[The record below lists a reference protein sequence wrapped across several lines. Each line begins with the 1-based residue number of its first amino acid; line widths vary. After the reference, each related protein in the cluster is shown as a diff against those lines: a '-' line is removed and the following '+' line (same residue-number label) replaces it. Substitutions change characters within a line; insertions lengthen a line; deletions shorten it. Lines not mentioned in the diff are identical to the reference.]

1 MEGED
6 TEVGYRGGGED
17 GEKRNIEVG
26 EGGEESGGG
35 RRGHRG
41 DVGGGGGR
49 EIKMGMRK
57 KGERG
62 GEMKEHDSGCRFA
75 RSMYFDV
82 SLCHFRQF
90 LQLLHLILTHLGQE
104 GKSGALTPLKKASM
118 SSRHV

>member
-1 MEGED
+1 
-6 TEVGYRGGGED
+6 
-17 GEKRNIEVG
+17 
-26 EGGEESGGG
+26 
-35 RRGHRG
+35 
-41 DVGGGGGR
+41 
-49 EIKMGMRK
+49 MGMRK
-57 KGERG
+57 KGVVGRKRRG
-62 GEMKEHDSGCRFA
+62 CCRFA